1 MSIRKRLLPPVLQ
14 HCLSTVVA
22 QVAGPKKSQAA
33 APAAAARCAP
43 SLAVAQPNEGGESFL
58 LPIRIEK
65 LPSPSTELVT
75 SLRIHPNPKSKRRVT
90 IGSFQSA
97 GLRKVALSTLPV
109 NQNPGWHSWLPKAP
123 ILHRAKA

>member
-43 SLAVAQPNEGGESFL
+43 SLAVAQPNEGGESVL
-58 LPIRIEK
+58 IPIRIET
-65 LPSPSTELVT
+65 LPAPSIELVA
-75 SLRIHPNPKSKRRVT
+75 LIRINPNPS
-90 IGSFQSA
+90 S
-97 GLRKVALSTLPV
+97 
-109 NQNPGWHSWLPKAP
+109 
-123 ILHRAKA
+123 